1 MQNIQEVFNR
11 IEEKKRESR
20 SIKLQYRDALESSGE
35 YREILEKL
43 EQLRARKKQ
52 LEAIAW
58 SEVGSKDKYETTK
71 LHIKEDKETLNDI
84 ALSTL
89 MKGETVKVVDR
100 DNNEY
105 EPLFSVRFKKANQV
119 SQKPQ

>member
-1 MQNIQEVFNR
+1 MPNLQEVFNR
-11 IEEKKRESR
+11 IEERKRESR

-35 YREILEKL
+35 YREVVDKL

-52 LEAIAW
+52 LEGIAW
-58 SEVGSKDKYETTK
+58 SEVGSKDKFETTK
-71 LHIKEDKETLNDI
+71 LHIKEDREMLSDM

-89 MKGETVKVVDR
+89 MKGETVKVLDQ

-105 EPLFSVRFKKANQV
+105 EPLFSVRFKKANV
-119 SQKPQ
+119 VAK

>member
-1 MQNIQEVFNR
+1 MPNLQEVFNR
-11 IEEKKRESR
+11 IEERKRESR

-35 YREILEKL
+35 YREVVDKL

-52 LEAIAW
+52 LEGIAW
-58 SEVGSKDKYETTK
+58 SEVGSKDKFETTK
-71 LHIKEDKETLNDI
+71 LHIKEDREMLSDM
-84 ALSTL
+84 ALSNL
-89 MKGETVKVVDR
+89 MKGETVKVTDR